1 MKKGLYKI
9 AIIGAGISGMN
20 CAYQLSKFA
29 DVTVFEK
36 SRGYGGRMATKSIG
50 EFQFDYGAQFF
61 TAKTKIFQEFL
72 DSFQGKGVIQ
82 PWKANFV
89 EINNGQIQK
98 NREWNENHKHYVGT
112 PKMTSLCRYLGRN
125 LNVELNTKINKLVK
139 LNHKWEIISDESCF
153 GTFDWLIITIPPQ
166 QAIEI
171 LPASFFNDKEQ
182 INSYKM
188 QPCFSLMIGVK
199 NSLQLDWNAAIVKNS
214 ILSWISIDNTKP
226 LRNLKYS
233 IVALSTNKWA
243 RENIEKEVE
252 DIKNSLLLELEKI
265 IEQNIY
271 DPINIDIHRW
281 RYANIEKQYGV
292 KYIIDYGNR
301 LGICGD
307 WLISGTIESAFLS
320 STYLLH
326 KIINYL

>member
-1 MKKGLYKI
+1 MYGKKCWEY
-9 AIIGAGISGMN
+9 
-20 CAYQLSKFA
+20 
-29 DVTVFEK
+29 
-36 SRGYGGRMATKSIG
+36 
-50 EFQFDYGAQFF
+50 
-61 TAKTKIFQEFL
+61 
-72 DSFQGKGVIQ
+72 
-82 PWKANFV
+82 
-89 EINNGQIQK
+89 INQ
-98 NREWNENHKHYVGT
+98 
-112 PKMTSLCRYLGRN
+112 
-125 LNVELNTKINKLVK
+125 
-139 LNHKWEIISDESCF
+139 HKWEIISDESCL

-171 LPASFFNDKEQ
+171 LPASFFNYMEQ

-199 NSLQLDWNAAIVKNS
+199 NSLQLDWNAAIIKNS
-214 ILSWISIDNTKP
+214 KLSWISIDNTKP

-271 DPINIDIHRW
+271 KPMNIDIHRW

-292 KYIIDYGNR
+292 KYIIDYSNR

-307 WLISGTIESAFLS
+307 WLIRGTIESAFLS

>member
-1 MKKGLYKI
+1 MAYEKK
-9 AIIGAGISGMN
+9 
-20 CAYQLSKFA
+20 F
-29 DVTVFEK
+29 
-36 SRGYGGRMATKSIG
+36 
-50 EFQFDYGAQFF
+50 
-61 TAKTKIFQEFL
+61 
-72 DSFQGKGVIQ
+72 
-82 PWKANFV
+82 
-89 EINNGQIQK
+89 
-98 NREWNENHKHYVGT
+98 NH
-112 PKMTSLCRYLGRN
+112 
-125 LNVELNTKINKLVK
+125 
-139 LNHKWEIISDESCF
+139 
-153 GTFDWLIITIPPQ
+153 
-166 QAIEI
+166 
-171 LPASFFNDKEQ
+171 KEQ

-271 DPINIDIHRW
+271 EPMNIDIHRW

-292 KYIIDYGNR
+292 G
-301 LGICGD
+301 
-307 WLISGTIESAFLS
+307 
-320 STYLLH
+320 
-326 KIINYL
+326 